1 MDLRLWGTLA
11 SAAAQTGESEDAT
24 SRWIIER
31 IDNDVRAISSI
42 SGLQPK
48 RRNLIPLMIDLS
60 TDACW
65 PFGPAE
71 LGAILCVHYFRI
83 VLLNKMISS
92 LKTGGYLLIE
102 TISNRGG
109 NYLAL
114 SKQGTR

>member
-24 SRWIIER
+24 SRWIIEL

-42 SGLQPK
+42 SGLQPQ

-65 PFGPAE
+65 PFDPAE

-114 SKQGTR
+114 PKQGTR